1 MDAVVEAA
9 LAPLLAEAKQ
19 RDKKAREA
27 LKLNPPEPD
36 ADYAEEEEEEEEAEE
51 EEEQVCS
58 TRFNQSISRLRK
70 LIHICTCAARRR
82 RGT

>member
-1 MDAVVEAA
+1 MEAA

-19 RDKKAREA
+19 RDTKAREA

-51 EEEQVCS
+51 EEEQVC
-58 TRFNQSISRLRK
+58 
-70 LIHICTCAARRR
+70 
-82 RGT
+82 